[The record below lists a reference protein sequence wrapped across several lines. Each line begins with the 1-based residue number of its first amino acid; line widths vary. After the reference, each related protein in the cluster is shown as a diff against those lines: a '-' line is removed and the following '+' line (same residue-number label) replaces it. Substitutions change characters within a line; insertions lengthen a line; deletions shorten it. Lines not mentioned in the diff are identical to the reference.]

1 MNIEVLDILTL
12 ENNKD
17 FIVVSK
23 INHNDNEY
31 VLLNEVDKN
40 EEMLNNSVILKV
52 LRKDDSVYFD
62 EIKSTEELEAVVKQF
77 ENL

>member
-23 INHNDNEY
+23 INYNDNEY

-52 LRKDDSVYFD
+52 LKKDDSVYFD

>member
-1 MNIEVLDILTL
+1 MNIEVFDILYFK
-12 ENNKD
+12 NNKD

>member
-62 EIKSTEELEAVVKQF
+62 QIKSTEELEAVVKQF

>member
-1 MNIEVLDILTL
+1 MSLEVLDILTL
-12 ENNKD
+12 GNNKE
-17 FIVVSK
+17 FIVISK
-23 INHNDNEY
+23 TNFNENEY

-52 LRKDDSVYFD
+52 VRKEKNIFFE
-62 EIKSTEELEAVVKQF
+62 EIKDLEELESVVKQF

>member
-23 INHNDNEY
+23 INYNDNEY

>member
-52 LRKDDSVYFD
+52 LKKDDSVYFD

>member
-1 MNIEVLDILTL
+1 MSLEVLDILTL
-12 ENNKD
+12 GNNKE
-17 FIVVSK
+17 FIVISK
-23 INHNDNEY
+23 TNFNENEY

-52 LRKDDSVYFD
+52 VRKENNIFFE
-62 EIKSTEELEAVVKQF
+62 EIKDLEELESVVKQF